1 MTIKFILAAASR
13 FIPATRT
20 TSTTFVATTPARVA
34 LLFSS
39 CICGIWC
46 SAAAA
51 QDAPGIDLYGSL
63 RAQVETVS
71 PDRHGGYTA
80 ARDAY
85 SRVGINAR
93 YPVDANLALTAQ
105 LELPVDVA
113 NLRLRDP
120 YDQDEPIRLS
130 TIGVQGKFGAITY
143 GQQWMPYYNAV
154 AAPVDMFSS
163 YYSGYATYT
172 VFRVAKTLAYSTP
185 AHEGLSFGAA
195 YSGSSG
201 NRRSTSRIDDRR
213 WQAAATYTRGG
224 TRLAAGIDDRGNAGY
239 GSNRLYGIALSHQ
252 ADALY
257 LAIKYEA
264 FASKNR
270 QAGSFSTDGN
280 RAVNLYGHYVLGK
293 STVKLMLA
301 KVDNYGDEIIH
312 VGIDYALSS
321 QSKVFAEIYHEAATA
336 ALTARRGGLADGD
349 ASGGGGRA
357 VAVGLRHD
365 F

>member
-1 MTIKFILAAASR
+1 MTIKLILAAANR
-13 FIPATRT
+13 FVPATRT
-20 TSTTFVATTPARVA
+20 SSMTFFATTPARMA
-34 LLFSS
+34 LSLYG
-39 CICGIWC
+39 CIWC
-46 SAAAA
+46 SVAAA
-51 QDAPGIDLYGSL
+51 QDSPGIDLYGSL
-63 RAQVETVS
+63 RSQLETVS
-71 PDRHGGYTA
+71 PDHDRAYTGM
-80 ARDAY
+80 RDAY

-113 NLRLRDP
+113 NTRLRDP
-120 YDQDEPIRLS
+120 YDQDEPIRLA

-143 GQQWMPYYNAV
+143 GQQWMPFYNAV

-185 AHEGLSFGAA
+185 DYQGLSFGAA

-213 WQAAATYTRGG
+213 WQAAATYTRGD
-224 TRLAAGIDDRGNAGY
+224 TRLAAGIDDRGDAGY
-239 GSNRLYGIALSHQ
+239 GRNRLYGIALSHQ
-252 ADALY
+252 VDDLY

-264 FASKNR
+264 FESGNR
-270 QAGSFSTDGN
+270 QADSFSTNGN
-280 RAVNLYGHYVLGK
+280 RAVNFYGHYVMGK

-301 KVDNYGDEIIH
+301 KVDNYGDEIVH
-312 VGIDYALSS
+312 VGIDHALSS
-321 QSKVFAEIYHEAATA
+321 QSRVFAEVYHEAATA
-336 ALTARRGGLADGD
+336 ALTARRGGLDDGG
-349 ASGGGGRA
+349 AIVHGGRA
-357 VAVGLRHD
+357 IAVGLRHD